1 MALECTLLNLFTICL
16 SQGVESDYT
25 GPTLENGKVT
35 LGFMKDLMAAYKEQ
49 KRLHKKYAYQ
59 VYCNNVQKLKMEFL
73 VSRMLAKLPLQ
84 KIVMLILE

>member
-1 MALECTLLNLFTICL
+1 MTFIMALECTLLNVFTICL
-16 SQGVESDYT
+16 CQGVESDYT

-73 VSRMLAKLPLQ
+73 VSRMLANYRYRKL
-84 KIVMLILE
+84 